1 LHVDPFLQLRG
12 YMRKAGGL
20 LALFAGLYGVVAAMI
35 TLIVLGG
42 LGTSPSVDPSGVLL
56 GWLGLALSILISIL
70 GVASICTSS
79 QWPVLLLLLCALTG
93 AVISETLVALCMAG
107 AFVSGLLATGGRVS
121 IPLPSHGKP
130 TIRIRM
136 PVDYNGKKLRPRSV

>member
-1 LHVDPFLQLRG
+1 
-12 YMRKAGGL
+12 MRKAGGL
-20 LALFAGLYGVVAAMI
+20 LALFAGMYGVVAAMI

-42 LGTSPSVDPSGVLL
+42 LGTLPSVDPSGVLL
-56 GWLGLALSILISIL
+56 GWVGLALSILISIL

-93 AVISETLVALCMAG
+93 AIISETLVAVCMAG

-121 IPLPSHGKP
+121 IPLPSYGKSI
-130 TIRIRM
+130 IRIRM